1 MNEAEKT
8 QENIT
13 NDGSEENMAELLE
26 KTNTRPK
33 KYSQGQKIKGKIA
46 RISDEW
52 IFVDLGG
59 GKSEGVIA
67 KSELEDEQGQIT
79 VVEGDELEA
88 QFLYLQEGEIVLT
101 TKVGGAKAN
110 KKQLEDAFRG
120 HIPVEGYIVGEI
132 KGGLE
137 VKVSGVRAFCPSSHI
152 ELRRGGNLSKYI
164 GKRLL
169 FNILEYKEGGRNIIL
184 TRREI
189 LEEEQGKKI
198 ANLKESLQIG
208 QEISGMVRSIQN
220 FGAFIDLGGLDGLIP
235 VSEMSWG
242 RIENPSEVLK
252 VGQRVQAKITS
263 IDWDKQRIS
272 LTLKHTQVDPWLTV
286 SQRYEEGTWLQ
297 GTVVRLTEFG
307 AFVELEP
314 GVDGLV
320 HISNLNVEQHVKH
333 PKEVVEIG
341 QKIDVRILKV
351 DEQGRRI
358 SLTMEPERVNPFK
371 NGELGFKEGDLFEG
385 KVESVKPYGIFV
397 KLPSGLTG
405 LVPNEEMGTSKGAK
419 HSQMFKVGAPM
430 NVVVVGID
438 MENEK
443 VRLSRKSAMD
453 TTEKQI
459 AQEYTPPPNNGRKG
473 KEEVT
478 LGSLGVI
485 LKAKLE
491 EKWGKKY

>member
-1 MNEAEKT
+1 MSEAEKI
-8 QENIT
+8 QETT
-13 NDGSEENMAELLE
+13 NNEGSEENMAELLE
-26 KTNTRPK
+26 KSNTKPK

-46 RISDEW
+46 RISEEW
-52 IFVDLGG
+52 VFVDLGG

-67 KSELEDEQGQIT
+67 RSELEDEQSQ
-79 VVEGDELEA
+79 VKVAEGDDIEA
-88 QFLYLQEGEIVLT
+88 QFLYLQDGEIVLT
-101 TKVGGAKAN
+101 TKVGGQAKAN

-120 HIPVEGYIVGEI
+120 HIPVEGYVMGEI

-152 ELRRGGNLSKYI
+152 ELRRGANLAKYL
-164 GKRLL
+164 GKRMM
-169 FNILEYKEGGRNIIL
+169 FHILEYKEGGRNIIL

-198 ANLKESLQIG
+198 ASLKETLQVG
-208 QEISGMVRSIQN
+208 QEITGAVRSIQN
-220 FGAFIDLGGLDGLIP
+220 FGAFVDLGGLDGLIP

-252 VGQRVQAKITS
+252 VGQRVQAKVTS

-272 LTLKHTQVDPWLTV
+272 LTLKHTQADPWLTV
-286 SQRYEEGTWLQ
+286 SQRYQEGAWLQ

-320 HISNLNVEQHVKH
+320 HISNLNAEQHVKH

-341 QKIDVRILKV
+341 QKVDVRVLKV

-358 SLTMEPERVNPFK
+358 SLTMEPERINPFK
-371 NGELGFKEGDLFEG
+371 KEDLGFKEGDVLEG
-385 KVESVKPYGIFV
+385 TVESVKPYGVFV

-405 LVPNEEMGTSKGAK
+405 LVPNEEMGTSKGTK
-419 HSQMFKVGAPM
+419 HAQMFKAGTPM
-430 NVVVVGID
+430 NVVVLGID
-438 MENEK
+438 RENEK
-443 VRLSRKSAMD
+443 IRLSRKSALE
-453 TTEKQI
+453 TVEKQNV
-459 AQEYTPPPNNGRKG
+459 QEYVPSNGKKG
-473 KEEVT
+473 KEEPP

-491 EKWGKKY
+491 EKWGKKL

>member
-1 MNEAEKT
+1 MSEAEKI
-8 QENIT
+8 QEGTINE
-13 NDGSEENMAELLE
+13 GSEESMAELLE
-26 KTNTRPK
+26 KSNTKPK
-33 KYSQGQKIKGKIA
+33 KYSQGQKIRGKIA

-67 KSELEDEQGQIT
+67 RSELEDEQGQIK
-79 VVEGDELEA
+79 VAEGEEIEA

-110 KKQLEDAFRG
+110 KKQLEDAFKS
-120 HIPVEGYIVGEI
+120 HIPVEGYVMGEI

-137 VKVSGVRAFCPSSHI
+137 VKISGVRAFCPSSHI
-152 ELRRGGNLSKYI
+152 ELRRGGNISKYI
-164 GKRLL
+164 GKRLS
-169 FNILEYKEGGRNIIL
+169 FHILEYKEGGRNIIL

-189 LEEEQGKKI
+189 LEEEQEKKI
-198 ANLKESLQIG
+198 ANLKETLQVG
-208 QEISGMVRSIQN
+208 LEISGQVRSIQN
-220 FGAFIDLGGLDGLIP
+220 FGAFVDLGGLDGLIP

-272 LTLKHTQVDPWLTV
+272 LTLKHTQADPWLTV
-286 SQRYEEGTWLQ
+286 SQRYQEGTWLQ

-371 NGELGFKEGDLFEG
+371 NGELGFKEGDLLEG
-385 KVESVKPYGIFV
+385 TVESVKPYGVFV

-419 HSQMFKVGAPM
+419 HSQMFKTGTSM
-430 NVVVVGID
+430 SVVVVGID
-438 MENEK
+438 RENEK
-443 VRLSRKSAMD
+443 VRLSRKSAME
-453 TTEKQI
+453 TTEKKNV
-459 AQEYTPPPNNGRKG
+459 QEYIPSNGKKT
-473 KEEVT
+473 KEEPQ

-491 EKWGKKY
+491 EKWGKKI